1 MGIRVSIA
9 EHLQRR
15 GAESFN
21 PSQRFLRLWWGRLNR
36 SFFKG
41 LLRPC
46 QITFGRSEFAN
57 CDGLCYPL
65 VEGHV
70 HIHIDRAVR
79 RRDDMLGTLA
89 HEMVHQWQHQAG
101 RHMGHGPDF
110 QRWKARLTNHGLT
123 I

>member
-1 MGIRVSIA
+1 MSVA
-9 EHLQRR
+9 EHLRKR
-15 GAESFN
+15 GAEGVD
-21 PSQRFLRLWWGRLNR
+21 PSPRFLRLWWGRLNR

-41 LLRPC
+41 RLRPC
-46 QITFGRSEFAN
+46 QLTHGRSEFPN

-65 VEGHV
+65 VAGLV
-70 HIHIDRAVR
+70 HIHIDRAVK
-79 RRDDMLGTLA
+79 RRDDLLSTMA

-110 QRWKARLTNHGLT
+110 QRWKARLAKHGLK